1 MTDDPA
7 GVDLAG
13 WALAVLALAPAAA
26 GGVWLRSP
34 AGPIRDRW
42 LAELRMLALPASPF
56 RRMPA
61 GIAESRLI
69 GGLDLAATLASGLP
83 VTERG
88 LLAEADGGYLLISMA
103 ERLDP
108 YLASLVAATAET
120 GELHVERDGVT
131 KFWPA
136 HFAMVALDEG
146 IDDEAPPL
154 LLTERLGLVVDFAHT
169 GFDHAPCTAVEVA
182 EARERL
188 PQVNTSAALIGQ
200 ICATAA
206 AFGLA
211 SLRPSLQAAAVARC
225 IAALKG
231 RLEVSEADAV
241 LATAL
246 VLAPRAQA
254 WPQATAEAEPP
265 PPPPPPEDA
274 EAETP
279 PKPEDST
286 ADPPETVLRDAAL
299 AALPAGLLASLKQ
312 RLNRARLRQ
321 SGRFGA
327 RERNTPRGRAMGAK
341 PGDPRTGARL
351 GIVDTLRAAAPWQ
364 KLRRGA
370 SFGDGSIAV
379 RREDFRIVR
388 RRARRRTTT
397 LFVVDASGS
406 AALQR
411 LGEAKG
417 AVQMLLAE
425 CYVRR
430 DEVALITFRGRTAEM
445 VLPPTRALARAARA
459 LAGLVGGG
467 GTPLATAIDT
477 ARQVV
482 EGIMRSGR
490 TPVVVFMTDARAN
503 LSREGQ
509 PGRERAMAD
518 ARDAARDLAALGQSV
533 ILIDTAAKPGEAAAS
548 LADIMA
554 ARYLPL
560 PYAAPELVVQAV
572 AQERPAPYAAQ
583 RA

>member
-136 HFAMVALDEG
+136 HFAMVAQDEG

-154 LLTERLGLVVDFAHT
+154 LLTERLGLVVDLAHT
-169 GFDHAPCTAVEVA
+169 GFDHAPCSAAEVA
-182 EARERL
+182 EARKRL
-188 PQVNTSAALIGQ
+188 PQVNASAALIGQ

-211 SLRPSLQAAAVARC
+211 SLRPSLQAVAVARC

-299 AALPAGLLASLKQ
+299 AALPAGLLASLKL

-370 SFGDGSIAV
+370 GFGDGSIAV

-406 AALQR
+406 SALQR

-518 ARDAARDLAALGQSV
+518 AREAARDLAALGQSV